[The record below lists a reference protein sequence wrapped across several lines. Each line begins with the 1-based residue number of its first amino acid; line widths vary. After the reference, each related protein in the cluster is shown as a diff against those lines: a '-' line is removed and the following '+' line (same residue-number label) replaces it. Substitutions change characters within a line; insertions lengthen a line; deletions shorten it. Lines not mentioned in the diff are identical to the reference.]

1 MEIQLTV
8 DNVGKSFGVNNIF
21 QKVSFVLRQGEKV
34 GLVGVNGS
42 GKTTLLRCLLA
53 PDTIDEGSIKYAGEL
68 RLGYVEQGF
77 NRFTEEETIWEF
89 MLKACPDILNLRE
102 RLKELEEASAK
113 ATGDRLDDL
122 LMTYSRVSGRYE
134 HLDGYH
140 YEANIKRVLI
150 GLGYREDSWQERA
163 ITLSGGQKTRLMLAA
178 ALVNAPDLL
187 ILDEPTNHL
196 DITMMEWLEKYLR
209 EFKGGL
215 LLVSHD
221 RTFLDNVAEKI
232 LEMEGGHLKEFRGN
246 YSKYL
251 AQKEIQLLTETRA
264 YEAQQEYIIRQENYI
279 RRFKAGIKS
288 KMARGRQSQL
298 DRLERLDAPVQNE
311 EFTLRLP
318 KATECAERVLVLEKL
333 KVGYGEKCLVDDID
347 LVLRRGE
354 KVAVL
359 GPNGCG
365 KTTLL
370 KTILQEIPP
379 LGGVAKIGNRVQ
391 IGYFSQSYE
400 RLNPNQTILDNFLI
414 EYGYTDEQ
422 TRKLLG
428 SMLFHGEDV
437 FKEIGTLSGGQKAR
451 LVLLK
456 LVLDGANCLLLD
468 EPTNHLDIA
477 AKEAVEAAL
486 ETFDGTVLMVSHDR
500 YLVNEVAER
509 IWSIEDGKLVDYKG
523 SYDFYLANRKTD
535 EEPKGNTAKEASKKK
550 AVEEAGAH
558 GSGQDRRNIS
568 ETGMEKPKT
577 KETKEA
583 APKKHKYSPLEAEK
597 LLPKVELSIREQEV
611 LLKFLAQDI
620 ADPANQADLEKS
632 TQLAKEYEEK
642 EAYIAKLMQQWEDV
656 MESLEA

>member
-8 DNVGKSFGVNNIF
+8 DNLGKSFGVQQIF
-21 QKVSFVLRQGEKV
+21 KNVSFTLRQGEKV

-53 PDTIDEGSIKYAGEL
+53 PSVADEGSVKYAGEL

-77 NRFTEEETIWEF
+77 NGFTQEETLWDF
-89 MLKACPDILNLRE
+89 LLKACPEIVELRQ
-102 RLKELEEASAK
+102 RLAQLEHDSASLQGEALEEALALY
-113 ATGDRLDDL
+113 ARI
-122 LMTYSRVSGRYE
+122 SGRYE
-134 HLDGYH
+134 HLDGYN
-140 YEANIKRVLI
+140 YETNIKRVLI
-150 GLGYREDSWQERA
+150 GLGYPENTWSERA

-196 DITMMEWLEKYLR
+196 DITMMEWLEKFLR
-209 EFKGGL
+209 EFRGGL

-221 RTFLDNVAEKI
+221 RTFLDNTTTKI
-232 LEMEGGHLKEFRGN
+232 LEMEGGHLKQYRGN
-246 YSKYL
+246 YSQYL

-264 YEAQQEYIIRQENYI
+264 YEAQQEYIVRQEDYI

-311 EFTLRLP
+311 EFTLSLP
-318 KATECAERVLVLEKL
+318 KAAVSAERVLILEKL
-333 KVGYGEKCLVDDID
+333 KVGYANKPLVEDVD
-347 LVLRRGE
+347 LVLKQGE

-359 GPNGCG
+359 GPNGSG

-379 LGGVAKIGNRVQ
+379 LGGVAKIGNRVK

-400 RLNPNQTILDNFLI
+400 RLNPKQTILDNFLL

-437 FKEIGTLSGGQKAR
+437 FKEIGALSGGQKAR

-486 ETFDGTVLMVSHDR
+486 STFNGTVLMVSHDR
-500 YLVNEVAER
+500 YLVNEIAQR
-509 IWSIEDGKLVDYKG
+509 IWALEDGHLVDYKG
-523 SYDFYLANRKTD
+523 NYDFYLAQRAVQEQKQQD
-535 EEPKGNTAKEASKKK
+535 KPKEKKEAVEIKVQAQAPAFSSKSKQRYSP
-550 AVEEAGAH
+550 A
-558 GSGQDRRNIS
+558 
-568 ETGMEKPKT
+568 
-577 KETKEA
+577 EA
-583 APKKHKYSPLEAEK
+583 AK
-597 LLPKVELSIREQEV
+597 LLPKVELSIREQEA
-611 LLKFLAQDI
+611 LLRVMGEEI
-620 ADPANQADLEKS
+620 ALPENQMDLTKS
-632 TQLAKEYEEK
+632 TKLAAAYAAKEEL
-642 EAYIAKLMQQWEDV
+642 IAKLMEQWEAV
-656 MESLEA
+656 MESME

>member
-8 DNVGKSFGVNNIF
+8 DNLGKSFGVQQIF
-21 QKVSFVLRQGEKV
+21 KNVSFTLRQGEKV

-53 PDTIDEGSIKYAGEL
+53 PSVADEGSVKYAGEL

-77 NRFTEEETIWEF
+77 NGFTQEETIWDF
-89 MLKACPDILNLRE
+89 LLKACPEIVELRQ
-102 RLKELEEASAK
+102 RLAQLEHDSASLQGEALEEALALY
-113 ATGDRLDDL
+113 ARI
-122 LMTYSRVSGRYE
+122 SGRYE
-134 HLDGYH
+134 HLDGYN
-140 YEANIKRVLI
+140 YETNIKRVLI
-150 GLGYREDSWQERA
+150 GLGYPENTWSERA

-196 DITMMEWLEKYLR
+196 DITMMEWLEKFLR
-209 EFKGGL
+209 EFRGGL

-221 RTFLDNVAEKI
+221 RTFLDNTTTKI
-232 LEMEGGHLKEFRGN
+232 LEMEGGHLKQYRGN
-246 YSKYL
+246 YSQYL

-264 YEAQQEYIIRQENYI
+264 YEAQQEYIVRQEDYI

-311 EFTLRLP
+311 EFTLSLP
-318 KATECAERVLVLEKL
+318 KAAVSAERVLILEKL
-333 KVGYGEKCLVDDID
+333 KVGYANKPLVEDVD
-347 LVLRRGE
+347 LVLKQGE

-359 GPNGCG
+359 GPNGSG

-379 LGGVAKIGNRVQ
+379 LGGVAKIGNRVK

-400 RLNPNQTILDNFLI
+400 RLNPKQTILDNFLL

-437 FKEIGTLSGGQKAR
+437 FKEIGALSGGQKAR

-486 ETFDGTVLMVSHDR
+486 STFNGTVLMVSHDR
-500 YLVNEVAER
+500 YLVNEIAQR
-509 IWSIEDGKLVDYKG
+509 IWALEDGHLVDYKG
-523 SYDFYLANRKTD
+523 NYDFYLAQRAAQEQKQQD
-535 EEPKGNTAKEASKKK
+535 KPKEKKEAVEIKVQAQAPAFSSKSKQRYSP
-550 AVEEAGAH
+550 A
-558 GSGQDRRNIS
+558 
-568 ETGMEKPKT
+568 
-577 KETKEA
+577 EA
-583 APKKHKYSPLEAEK
+583 AK
-597 LLPKVELSIREQEV
+597 LLPKVELSIREQEA
-611 LLKFLAQDI
+611 LLRVMGEEI
-620 ADPANQADLEKS
+620 ALPENQMDLTKS
-632 TQLAKEYEEK
+632 TKLAAAYAAKEEL
-642 EAYIAKLMQQWEDV
+642 IAKLMEQWEAV
-656 MESLEA
+656 MESME